1 MPTQPRI
8 TKTATDRS
16 ATHTEA
22 SADHSG
28 RIKGRVIKVGDKVR
42 IERDETR
49 HPSRGTWPQ
58 FRGKTGTVVEIN
70 RAGRGPTEYGV
81 CFTKVSPGGPRSK
94 RAFTWDQASV
104 AWFKRHEIV
113 LTEDVA

>member
-8 TKTATDRS
+8 TKTATERS
-16 ATHTEA
+16 AAHTEA
-22 SADHSG
+22 RADHSG

-58 FRGKTGTVVEIN
+58 FRGKTGTVVEI
-70 RAGRGPTEYGV
+70 RSAPEGPAG
-81 CFTKVSPGGPRSK
+81 K